1 MAKILIVEDEK
12 NIAQLLERHLVQEG
26 HACRVAFDGLEG
38 LEGFHS
44 FAPDL
49 VVLDLMLPGLNGL
62 DVCRAIRQESN
73 VPILMLTAKKEE
85 IDVVLGLE
93 LGADD
98 YLTKPFGLREF
109 LSRVK
114 SALRRVAWDQ
124 ARDGAPEGRPEAGE
138 VLRYGDLELNERT
151 RRVLW
156 GGVEIP
162 LTNAEFQ
169 VLSILARE
177 PGVVFTRAELQDK
190 ARGQLAA
197 DTFDRSIDSIVAR
210 IRKKIRLAQDE
221 TTGAAEIIETIYG
234 IGYRFGK

>member
-1 MAKILIVEDEK
+1 LAKILIVEDEK
-12 NIAQLLERHLVQEG
+12 NIAQLLQRHLAQEG
-26 HACRVAFDGLEG
+26 HTCQVAYNGLEG
-38 LEGFHS
+38 LDRFHA
-44 FAPDL
+44 FTPDL
-49 VVLDLMLPGLNGL
+49 VILDIMLPGLDGL
-62 DVCRAIRQESN
+62 EVCKAIRGESR

-85 IDVVLGLE
+85 IDIVLGLE

-114 SALRRVAWDQ
+114 SALRRVAWDH
-124 ARDGAPEGRPEAGE
+124 APGGAPARRAEAGE
-138 VLRYGDLELNERT
+138 VFHYGDLEINERT
-151 RRVLW
+151 RKVIL
-156 GGVEIP
+156 GGVEVP

-169 VLSILARE
+169 VLGILAGE

-197 DTFDRSIDSIVAR
+197 DAFDRSIDTIVAR
-210 IRKKIRLAQDE
+210 IRKKIRSAQDD
-221 TTGAAEIIETIYG
+221 AAGVAEFIDTVYG